1 MSTWILIFFVT
12 MANSTTA
19 SVKVGFN
26 SQETCVDAAREVT
39 TKLKALNVGSD
50 VIWSCVKQ

>member
-1 MSTWILIFFVT
+1 MTPWILIFFVT

-26 SQETCVDAAREVT
+26 SQETCVMAARELTV
-39 TKLKALNVGSD
+39 KLKALNVGSD
-50 VIWSCVKQ
+50 VVWSCVQQ